1 MILEAPTGNWNWSK
15 GNLVRQ
21 NYYTT
26 KLHKY
31 IWNIMEIKYLKKK
44 YVYQK
49 YNILILRIIC
59 KKINIHT
66 EFWKK
71 NKPKCAIFCE

>member
-1 MILEAPTGNWNWSK
+1 MILEALKGEWTWSK
-15 GNLVRQ
+15 GNMVRQ

-49 YNILILRIIC
+49 YNILIFRIIC
-59 KKINIHT
+59 KEINIHT

-71 NKPKCAIFCE
+71 K

>member
-1 MILEAPTGNWNWSK
+1 
-15 GNLVRQ
+15 
-21 NYYTT
+21 
-26 KLHKY
+26 
-31 IWNIMEIKYLKKK
+31 MEIKYLKKK

-59 KKINIHT
+59 KEINIHT

-71 NKPKCAIFCE
+71 INQNVQYSVNKNDFKKALPIKNFDFEIFNLFFL

>member
-1 MILEAPTGNWNWSK
+1 MILEALRGK
-15 GNLVRQ
+15 RDGLRDNLVRQ

-59 KKINIHT
+59 KGINIR
-66 EFWKK
+66 
-71 NKPKCAIFCE
+71 

>member
-1 MILEAPTGNWNWSK
+1 
-15 GNLVRQ
+15 
-21 NYYTT
+21 
-26 KLHKY
+26 
-31 IWNIMEIKYLKKK
+31 MEIKYLKKK

-59 KKINIHT
+59 KGINILT

-71 NKPKCAIFCE
+71 KSNQNVQYSVNKNDFKPA

>member
-1 MILEAPTGNWNWSK
+1 MIREAMKEKRDGSND
-15 GNLVRQ
+15 NLVRQ

-31 IWNIMEIKYLKKK
+31 IWNIMEIKYLKKM

-49 YNILILRIIC
+49 YNILILRTIC
-59 KKINIHT
+59 KEINIHT